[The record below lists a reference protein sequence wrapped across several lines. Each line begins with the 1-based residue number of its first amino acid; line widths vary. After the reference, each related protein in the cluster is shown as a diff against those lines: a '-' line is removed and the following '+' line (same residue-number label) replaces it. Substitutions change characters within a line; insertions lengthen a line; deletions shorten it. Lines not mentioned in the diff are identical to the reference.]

1 MFTVFCCTFM
11 NHCNP
16 DSSTK
21 THISSHTKHVFF
33 NNSSL
38 QKLYIS
44 SHPEHAFFHKGSHIR
59 SCSANV
65 AQHLEFVAQHFP
77 GPKKQKP
84 KNKQNQKNKTPKNQ
98 KTKESQ
104 PWWGLGLVFF
114 CFFFFCFFCFFW
126 FLVFWCFGVLFF
138 WWFGVCF
145 FGPQN
150 GLAENA

>member
-1 MFTVFCCTFM
+1 MMFTVFCCTFM

-38 QKLYIS
+38 QKLHIS
-44 SHPEHAFFHKGSHIR
+44 SHPEHAFFHKGVQIL

-77 GPKKQKP
+77 GPR
-84 KNKQNQKNKTPKNQ
+84 NQ
-98 KTKESQ
+98 KTKKPKNQ
-104 PWWGLGLVFF
+104 RIPAMRGARIV
-114 CFFFFCFFCFFW
+114 FFW
-126 FLVFWCFGVLFF
+126 FLVFGFFGFLFF
-138 WWFGVCF
+138 GFWSTKWPCRKCMSSIKIHCKYQWF
-145 FGPQN
+145 
-150 GLAENA
+150 

>member
-1 MFTVFCCTFM
+1 MLHKWWFYMIFIVFCCTCM

-21 THISSHTKHVFF
+21 THISSHTKHVCF

-38 QKLYIS
+38 QKIHIT
-44 SHPEHAFFHKGSHIR
+44 SHPEHAFFHKGSHILS

-77 GPKKQKP
+77 GPKNQKP
-84 KNKQNQKNKTPKNQ
+84 KTQK

-104 PWWGLGLVFF
+104 PWWGLGLGF
-114 CFFFFCFFCFFW
+114 CFFGFFVFFG
-126 FLVFWCFGVLFF
+126 FLVCWSTKWPCRKCMSSIKIHCKYQ
-138 WWFGVCF
+138 WF
-145 FGPQN
+145 
-150 GLAENA
+150 

>member
-1 MFTVFCCTFM
+1 MLHKWWFYMIFIVFCCTSM

-38 QKLYIS
+38 QKIHTS
-44 SHPEHAFFHKGSHIR
+44 SHPEHAFFHKGSHIL

-77 GPKKQKP
+77 GPKKRIP
-84 KNKQNQKNKTPKNQ
+84 AMV
-98 KTKESQ
+98 
-104 PWWGLGLVFF
+104 GARIVFL
-114 CFFFFCFFCFFW
+114 
-126 FLVFWCFGVLFF
+126 FLVFCLVFWFFGVLVF
-138 WWFGVCF
+138 WSTKWPCRKCMSSIKIHCKYQWF
-145 FGPQN
+145 
-150 GLAENA
+150 

>member
-1 MFTVFCCTFM
+1 MLHKWWFYMIFTVFCCTFM

-33 NNSSL
+33 KNSFL
-38 QKLYIS
+38 QKIHTS
-44 SHPEHAFFHKGSHIR
+44 SHPEHAFFYIGSHILS

-77 GPKKQKP
+77 GPK
-84 KNKQNQKNKTPKNQ
+84 NQ

-104 PWWGLGLVFF
+104 PWWGLGLVFW
-114 CFFFFCFFCFFW
+114 FFGV
-126 FLVFWCFGVLFF
+126 LVFWVFGFLVHKMALQRMHEFN
-138 WWFGVCF
+138 
-145 FGPQN
+145 QN
-150 GLAENA
+150 TL

>member
-1 MFTVFCCTFM
+1 MIFTVFCCTFM

-21 THISSHTKHVFF
+21 THISYHLTQNMSFSIT
-33 NNSSL
+33 L
-38 QKLYIS
+38 LYRKFTS
-44 SHPEHAFFHKGSHIR
+44 SHPEHVFFHKGSHILS

-77 GPKKQKP
+77 GPK
-84 KNKQNQKNKTPKNQ
+84 NQKKTPENQ
-98 KTKESQ
+98 RI
-104 PWWGLGLVFF
+104 PAMVGARIGFCLVILF
-114 CFFFFCFFCFFW
+114 
-126 FLVFWCFGVLFF
+126 VFV
-138 WWFGVCF
+138 F